1 MKHNV
6 IYCFMQNNNKPAMI
20 RLPKELFEKI
30 EQRQKKNRRSLNQ
43 EVIFMLYDYLDLT
56 RNKSEAPPG
65 EAKISR
71 FSSAGMRPIPAAL
84 NGSTKGKPAK
94 RLAGLPVA

>member
-1 MKHNV
+1 
-6 IYCFMQNNNKPAMI
+6 MI

-56 RNKSEAPPG
+56 RNRSETPPG
-65 EAKISR
+65 EGKISSS
-71 FSSAGMRPIPAAL
+71 SSARNRPIPAAL
-84 NGSTKGKPAK
+84 NGNAKGKPVK
-94 RLAGLPVA
+94 RLAAFATV

>member
-1 MKHNV
+1 
-6 IYCFMQNNNKPAMI
+6 MQDKTTAVLV
-20 RLPKELFEKI
+20 RLPDEIK
-30 EQRQKKNRRSLNQ
+30 QRLERVAQKSRRSINKQ
-43 EVIFMLYDYLDLT
+43 VIFIIEDWLDLT

>member
-1 MKHNV
+1 MKQNV
-6 IYCFMQNNNKPAMI
+6 IYCFMKKNNKPAMI

-56 RNKSEAPPG
+56 RNKSKAT
-65 EAKISR
+65 SV
-71 FSSAGMRPIPAAL
+71 
-84 NGSTKGKPAK
+84 K
-94 RLAGLPVA
+94 RIASLTTV

>member
-1 MKHNV
+1 
-6 IYCFMQNNNKPAMI
+6 MQNNNKPAMI

-65 EAKISR
+65 EGKISS
-71 FSSAGMRPIPAAL
+71 FSSARMQRIPAAL
-84 NGSTKGKPAK
+84 NGNTKGKPAK
-94 RLAGLPVA
+94 RLASLPTV

>member
-1 MKHNV
+1 
-6 IYCFMQNNNKPAMI
+6 MQKNNKPAMI

-56 RNKSEAPPG
+56 RNKSKATPV
-65 EAKISR
+65 
-71 FSSAGMRPIPAAL
+71 
-84 NGSTKGKPAK
+84 K
-94 RLAGLPVA
+94 RIANLTTV